1 MDKKRLL
8 KFLDF
13 FRSLSLQTKLIV
25 LYIVIII
32 APAIIFLLYFSNN
45 IYKTMLDNVIK
56 RNLYMI
62 ETDQIEINNNI
73 EIMRSVS
80 QYIVSDKELL
90 SYLETTAPLDTDEL
104 IDFNSSTL
112 NMLTR
117 VKFNN
122 PTIEN
127 LRVFSNNEYINE
139 VWPILFYEKRI
150 ENTEWYSELFVRD
163 GREFW
168 VFEEKPEDIIKRHYH
183 MYSGGP
189 LVSLVRELRVGR
201 DNHLGVVQVSM
212 VLKDFIPKMYNP
224 IEENTAITLIMDSN
238 QNLFYNPESNFFKEN
253 QLSPQ
258 FIKKYYSKLDPNQTS
273 YIQFSYNNT
282 PYLMVYSYIKPLNA
296 YLINIEALYGYHY
309 EAMINR
315 ITVLF
320 ATIFLV
326 LILSIISYN
335 LISHELSNLY
345 VLMKK
350 MKMVER
356 GNLDVKVPV
365 NGPKEIRELAT
376 YFQQMIDR
384 IKELIIETIKKEA
397 ATKNA
402 ELRALKT
409 QIDAH
414 FLYNTLENIKM
425 MAELEEKYEI
435 SDALTSLSDM
445 LRYNM
450 NWNEEFVELRQE
462 LNHIKNY
469 VDIMNLR
476 TSQRI
481 RLEIFI
487 PDELMKQEIP
497 KMSLQPLVENAI
509 KHGIYPIIHERQGRI
524 TIEAVTNDD
533 KVRIDV
539 TDNGRG
545 ISEAELQR
553 LNDGVYDIPS
563 SERLDKGSGLG
574 LRNVHERIE
583 LSYGKDYGLKITS
596 EKGSFTKVSITLPF
610 RQRGK

>member
-1 MDKKRLL
+1 
-8 KFLDF
+8 
-13 FRSLSLQTKLIV
+13 
-25 LYIVIII
+25 
-32 APAIIFLLYFSNN
+32 
-45 IYKTMLDNVIK
+45 MLDNVIK

-168 VFEEKPEDIIKRHYH
+168 VFEEKPEDIIKRHYR

-445 LRYNM
+445 LRYNL

-553 LNDGVYDIPS
+553 LNGGVYDIPS
-563 SERLDKGSGLG
+563 SKRLDKESGLG

>member
-1 MDKKRLL
+1 MDKKRLM

-104 IDFNSSTL
+104 IDLNSSTL

-168 VFEEKPEDIIKRHYH
+168 VFEEKPEDIIKRHYR

-253 QLSPQ
+253 QFSPQ

-315 ITVLF
+315 ITILF

-445 LRYNM
+445 LRYNL

-476 TSQRI
+476 MSQRI